1 MARQIRQVFQVC
13 DRVELTQPINR
24 KENSFKL
31 AAGCQGTIAQ
41 IYQSGAM
48 RIAFDGLDIMP
59 VVAARYLKK
68 VKTNETKTND

>member
-1 MARQIRQVFQVC
+1 MTKLVRQTYRVC
-13 DRVELTQPINR
+13 DRVELIRPING
-24 KENSFKL
+24 KGNSFKL

-48 RIAFDGLDIMP
+48 RIAFDDTKIMP

-68 VKTNETKTND
+68 VKTNETTTND

>member
-1 MARQIRQVFQVC
+1 MTKTIRRVFQVC
-13 DRVELTQPINR
+13 DRVELTRPINGR
-24 KENSFKL
+24 YNSFKL

-48 RIAFDGLDIMP
+48 RIAFDDTKIMP
-59 VVAARYLKK
+59 VVAARYLRK